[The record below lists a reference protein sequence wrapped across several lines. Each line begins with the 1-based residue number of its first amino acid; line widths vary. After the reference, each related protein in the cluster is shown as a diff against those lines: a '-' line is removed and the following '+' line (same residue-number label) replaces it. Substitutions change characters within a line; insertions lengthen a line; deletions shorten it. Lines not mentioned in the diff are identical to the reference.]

1 MTAYATTLKDLREC
15 HSRRPV
21 LLVRCWAV
29 EQGPGGGGRRSRLKP
44 ENVAGA
50 HAGRTWEQDLSPSPE
65 GASSPG
71 SSREVEEAQAALAR
85 SIEGEY
91 LGSTPRRKFLCSRR
105 ERWGEGWWGGGGKD
119 ESAHH
124 AHFKR
129 ENFGPGCAIG
139 ICRNSFT
146 RSRKFLW
153 F

>member
-1 MTAYATTLKDLREC
+1 MKDLREC

-85 SIEGEY
+85 RIEGEY
-91 LGSTPRRKFLCSRR
+91 LGATPRRKFLCSRR
-105 ERWGEGWWGGGGKD
+105 ERWGEGWWGGGARMKVPTTHTSNVKILDRDVRLEFVEIPSREAANSSG
-119 ESAHH
+119 
-124 AHFKR
+124 FKA
-129 ENFGPGCAIG
+129 GGA
-139 ICRNSFT
+139 
-146 RSRKFLW
+146 
-153 F
+153 

>member
-1 MTAYATTLKDLREC
+1 M
-15 HSRRPV
+15 

-105 ERWGEGWWGGGGKD
+105 ERWGEGWWGGGARMKVPTTHTLNVKILD
-119 ESAHH
+119 RDVRLEFVETPS
-124 AHFKR
+124 R
-129 ENFGPGCAIG
+129 EAA
-139 ICRNSFT
+139 NSSGFEAGGA
-146 RSRKFLW
+146 
-153 F
+153 